1 MHVIDRTKAYMPESQ
16 IIFDIPTAYAFF
28 GEKPEDTLKTVRTA
42 VHSLVQGWNEE
53 YVTKKNK
60 VNRKRA

>member
-1 MHVIDRTKAYMPESQ
+1 MPESQ